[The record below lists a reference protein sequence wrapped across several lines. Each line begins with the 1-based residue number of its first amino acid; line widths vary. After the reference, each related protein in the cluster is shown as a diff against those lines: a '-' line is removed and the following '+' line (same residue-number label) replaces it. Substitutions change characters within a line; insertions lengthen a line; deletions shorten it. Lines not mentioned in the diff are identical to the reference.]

1 MKDTKDACTIWR
13 TPGDL
18 VWRWSKQ
25 RSNRQG
31 QSVSVQVP
39 HHTASALQFLEF
51 GKHEMKTGLHL
62 LIGIENNCARSI
74 IGEPGWQ
81 GQPQFAP
88 RCLLAFPL
96 VKAHPKLMQLRLA
109 HDAGQAQ
116 QQAVVVGAR
125 IVKPLAIRN
134 EHAEHRAQFEQLMP
148 VPVIAGQARS
158 VEAHHKTGVAKADL
172 GNELLETMTI
182 HTAST
187 GFAQILINDLDTF
200 RRPAQTN
207 GTIDEAV
214 LQLRAL
220 LVLAH
225 LVHG

>member
-1 MKDTKDACTIWR
+1 M
-13 TPGDL
+13 
-18 VWRWSKQ
+18 WRWSKQ
-25 RSNRQG
+25 RSSRQG
-31 QSVSVQVP
+31 QSIPVQVT
-39 HHTASALQFLEF
+39 HHTASALQFPEF
-51 GKHEMKTGLHL
+51 SKHQMKTGLYL
-62 LIGIENNCARSI
+62 LVGIENNCARSI

-88 RCLLAFPL
+88 RRLLAFPL

-134 EHAEHRAQFEQLMP
+134 EHAEHRAQFEKLMP

-158 VEAHHKTGVAKADL
+158 VEAHHKAGVAKADL

-187 GFAQILINDLDTF
+187 GFAQILVNDLDAL
-200 RRPAQTN
+200 RRPAQTD
-207 GTIDEAV
+207 GAIDEAV

>member
-1 MKDTKDACTIWR
+1 
-13 TPGDL
+13 
-18 VWRWSKQ
+18 
-25 RSNRQG
+25 
-31 QSVSVQVP
+31 
-39 HHTASALQFLEF
+39 LQFPEF

-88 RCLLAFPL
+88 RRLLAFPL
-96 VKAHPKLMQLRLA
+96 VKPHPKLMQLRLA

-134 EHAEHRAQFEQLMP
+134 EHAEYRAQFEKLMP

-158 VEAHHKTGVAKADL
+158 VETHHKAGVAKADL

-187 GFAQILINDLDTF
+187 GFAQVLVNHLDAF
-200 RRPAQTN
+200 RRPAQTD
-207 GTIDEAV
+207 GAIDKAV
-214 LQLRAL
+214 L
-220 LVLAH
+220 
-225 LVHG
+225 

>member
-1 MKDTKDACTIWR
+1 M
-13 TPGDL
+13 
-18 VWRWSKQ
+18 
-25 RSNRQG
+25 
-31 QSVSVQVP
+31 
-39 HHTASALQFLEF
+39 QFPEF

-62 LIGIENNCARSI
+62 LIGIENNRTRSI
-74 IGEPGWQ
+74 VGEAGWQ

-88 RCLLAFPL
+88 RRLLAFPL

-134 EHAEHRAQFEQLMP
+134 DHTKYRAQLEKLMP

-158 VEAHHKTGVAKADL
+158 VETHHKTGVAKADL

-182 HTAST
+182 RAAST
-187 GFAQILINDLDTF
+187 GLAEILVNHLNALG
-200 RRPAQTN
+200 RPAQTD
-207 GTIDEAV
+207 GTIDKAV

>member
-1 MKDTKDACTIWR
+1 M
-13 TPGDL
+13 
-18 VWRWSKQ
+18 
-25 RSNRQG
+25 
-31 QSVSVQVP
+31 
-39 HHTASALQFLEF
+39 QFLEF
-51 GKHEMKTGLHL
+51 GKNEMKTGLHL
-62 LIGIENNCARSI
+62 LIRIENNRAGAI

-88 RCLLAFPL
+88 RRLLAFPL

-134 EHAEHRAQFEQLMP
+134 EHTEHRAQFEQLMP
-148 VPVIAGQARS
+148 VPVVAGQARS

-172 GNELLETMTI
+172 GNELLEAMTI
-182 HTAST
+182 HTAGT
-187 GFAQILINDLDTF
+187 GFAQILINDLDAL
-200 RRPAQTN
+200 RRPAQTDGAIN
-207 GTIDEAV
+207 EAV
-214 LQLRAL
+214 LQLHAL
-220 LVLAH
+220 LMLAH